1 MILFRESCQ
10 TSLWTSK
17 ENAFPRWTSSSFPL
31 DHFRSKGT
39 RWRVQRGWG
48 LVDVSLVVRFNAAR
62 IRDKRGECFFS
73 QEMRKVLNVANFE
86 RMV

>member
-1 MILFRESCQ
+1 MHFLDGRRLPFLSIVFVRKGHGGEFR
-10 TSLWTSK
+10 
-17 ENAFPRWTSSSFPL
+17 
-31 DHFRSKGT
+31 G
-39 RWRVQRGWG
+39 GGG

-86 RMV
+86 RMI